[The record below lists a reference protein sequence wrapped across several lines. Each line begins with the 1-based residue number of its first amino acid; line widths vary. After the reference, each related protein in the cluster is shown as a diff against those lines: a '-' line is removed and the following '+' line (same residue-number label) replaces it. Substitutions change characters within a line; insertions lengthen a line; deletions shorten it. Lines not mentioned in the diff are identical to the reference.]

1 MTGPE
6 EKPGATHEETEQII
20 VRLLRE
26 GIASHD
32 AQYREKWGRDPSPE
46 LSDVQIEGSYPDT
59 RVKLLVVNKSR
70 GCQEWQGWSIW
81 KDPDF
86 VGPRGA
92 HYGPAYISGQ
102 IMMLARGG

>member
-1 MTGPE
+1 MTRRDE
-6 EKPGATHEETEQII
+6 QPGATHEETEQKI
-20 VRLLRE
+20 VRMIRE

-32 AQYREKWGRDPSPE
+32 AQYRQKWGRDPSPD

-59 RVKLLVVNKSR
+59 WVKLLVVDGHGR
-70 GCQEWQGWSIW
+70 AEWQSWAVW

-86 VGPRGA
+86 LGPDGG